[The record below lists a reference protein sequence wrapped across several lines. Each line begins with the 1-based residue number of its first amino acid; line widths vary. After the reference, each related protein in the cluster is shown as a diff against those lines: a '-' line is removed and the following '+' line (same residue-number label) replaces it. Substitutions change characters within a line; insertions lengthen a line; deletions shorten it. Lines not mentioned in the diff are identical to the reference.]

1 MNERRGKGQKTAKKA
16 HLDWLPPYWQV
27 ATYTRLAVNPR
38 GPLFVHRAYQAMGTL
53 KWRLE
58 GNKQRKWAKTVG
70 REHTRLTTQGLRVSK
85 WSFKLDSF
93 HSLIKTCY
101 YSCIIIM
108 WVAQNNFS
116 NYTDVITQGVY
127 TMEECQILGKC
138 FSVGEELCCL
148 DDVKMRM

>member
-70 REHTRLTTQGLRVSK
+70 RERTRLTTQGLRVSK

-101 YSCIIIM
+101 YPCVESHTWPNTCGITGHLGFIDLSFIKYYND
-108 WVAQNNFS
+108 WKVECPRQQKICQNREN
-116 NYTDVITQGVY
+116 
-127 TMEECQILGKC
+127 E
-138 FSVGEELCCL
+138 GEI
-148 DDVKMRM
+148 